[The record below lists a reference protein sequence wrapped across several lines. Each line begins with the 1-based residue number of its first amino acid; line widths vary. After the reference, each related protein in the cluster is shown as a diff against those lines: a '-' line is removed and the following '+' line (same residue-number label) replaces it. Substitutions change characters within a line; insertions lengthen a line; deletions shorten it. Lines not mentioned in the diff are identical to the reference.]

1 MFVNVLLGVVV
12 AFLAIAGVALF
23 LTSVLYFI
31 VLALRLTV
39 SLAMLNGGAII
50 KAYEKSSFKDEIKY
64 VWLRFTTKN
73 K

>member
-12 AFLAIAGVALF
+12 AFLAVAGVALF
-23 LTSVLYFI
+23 LSSVLYFI

-39 SLAMLNGGAII
+39 SLAMLNGGTLI

-64 VWLRFTTKN
+64 VWFRFTSKN